1 MHDFNAQKNFN
12 FTLNDHLYK
21 EKIKNF
27 KNS

>member
-1 MHDFNAQKNFN
+1 MHDFNAQNNFN
-12 FTLNDHLYK
+12 LTLNDQLYK